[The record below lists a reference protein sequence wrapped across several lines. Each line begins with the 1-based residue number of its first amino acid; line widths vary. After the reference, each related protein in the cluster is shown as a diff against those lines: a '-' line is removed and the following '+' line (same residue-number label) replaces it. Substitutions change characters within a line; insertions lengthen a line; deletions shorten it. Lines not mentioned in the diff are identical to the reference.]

1 MFLGNLSWFD
11 FGTSRGPLWD
21 HKRAQRAPK
30 GFPGGPQEAPGG
42 AKRPPGLPQETVRDS
57 GETPMSY

>member
-1 MFLGNLSWFD
+1 MFPGNLSWFD

-30 GFPGGPQEAPGG
+30 GFPGGPQEAP
-42 AKRPPGLPQETVRDS
+42 RDPQGSPRRL
-57 GETPMSY
+57 